1 MRRTLFGLAV
11 VLALAAPAVYAHHSF
26 SADYHEDQRVSIEG
40 AVEEFLYHNP
50 HALLKVRVV
59 QDGQP
64 VSYTAEW
71 AGAGRLERQG
81 ITPQTLR
88 AGDVVRI
95 SGSPGRNER
104 GRRIHLKSIQR
115 PADGWEWSGRRR

>member
-11 VLALAAPAVYAHHSF
+11 VLALAAPALYAHHSF
-26 SADYHEDQRVSIEG
+26 SADYHEDQRISLEG
-40 AVEEFLYHNP
+40 SVEEFLYRNP
-50 HALLKVRVV
+50 HAFLKVRVM

-64 VSYTAEW
+64 VSYLAEW

-81 ITPQTLR
+81 VTPETLR

-104 GRRIHLKSIQR
+104 DRRIHLKSIQR